1 MTWMAL
7 KMLGCLALLM
17 FGMKSMSEA
26 LQKMA
31 GPQLRHVLGTMTTN
45 RFTGMLT
52 GMFVT
57 ASVQSSTATTLMTVS
72 FVNAGLLTLM
82 QAISIILGAH
92 IGTTVTAW
100 IMSLGFSFNIANFV
114 YPAFFIGI
122 ILVYLNKRRVVG
134 EFLFGVGF
142 LFLGLTTLKETG
154 FAVVQDP
161 AASASISAFFAR
173 FSDPNFFNSLFF
185 LVMGTVLT
193 LCVQSS
199 AAIMAITMI
208 LCSTGVLHIDQGIM
222 LVLGENIGT
231 TITANI
237 VALSANTQARRA
249 ALAHFTINVIGVFWV
264 VLVLKWFL
272 AAVCHVVGYDLSIG
286 PGDEGYAANLAKISV
301 VLATFHSAF
310 NVSNTF
316 IQIWFIKFIEKFVC
330 KVIKPKT
337 TEEEE
342 DSRLH
347 FISAGLMGTP
357 ELSLLE
363 ARKEISLYAVR
374 TQKMFHFVPELLTMK
389 DENEFVKL
397 YARVEKYEGIS
408 DNMEI
413 EIGDYLNKVGEGR
426 LSPESKTALQC
437 MLKEISEIESMGD
450 ACYNMARAINR
461 KFRTK
466 EEFTEDQLQHIE
478 HLTHLCDKAMTHM
491 IGVLNDVPQIDVN
504 HTLNY
509 ENEIND
515 YRKLLKEKNIADI
528 ESQKYS
534 YQMGVHY
541 MDVVNDC
548 EKLGDYI
555 VNVVEAH
562 VNHRL
567 VK

>member
-1 MTWMAL
+1 MAWMAL

-122 ILVYLNKRRVVG
+122 ILVYMNKKRVVG
-134 EFLFGVGF
+134 DFLFGVGF

-154 FAVVQDP
+154 FAVVNDP
-161 AASASISAFFAR
+161 SASAAISAFFAH

-249 ALAHFTINVIGVFWV
+249 ALAHFTINVIGVIWV
-264 VLVLKWFL
+264 VIVLKWFL
-272 AAVCHVVGYDLSIG
+272 GAVCHVVGFDLGIR

-316 IQIWFIKFIEKFVC
+316 LQIWFIKYIEKFVC
-330 KVIKPKT
+330 RIIKPKNS
-337 TEEEE
+337 EEEE

-347 FISAGLMGTP
+347 FISSGLMGTP

-363 ARKEISLYAVR
+363 ARKEISLFAVR
-374 TQKMFHFVPELLTMK
+374 TQKMFHFIPDLLAMK
-389 DENEFVKL
+389 NENDFVKL
-397 YARVEKYEGIS
+397 FARIEKYEGIS

-466 EEFTEDQLQHIE
+466 GEFTEEQLEHIK
-478 HLTHLCDKAMTHM
+478 HIMQLCDNAMTHM
-491 IGVLNDVPQIDVN
+491 IGVLNDVPQVDVN
-504 HTLNY
+504 RTLNF

-515 YRKLLKEKNIADI
+515 YRKLLKEKNVADI

-534 YQMGVHY
+534 YHIGVHY
-541 MDVVNDC
+541 MDIVNDC

-562 VNHRL
+562 ANRRL
-567 VK
+567 SV